1 VIIILQLL
9 WWFSVVLF
17 LSFIIAL
24 GLGAFIKIGKG
35 PR

>member
-1 VIIILQLL
+1 MNLFLTIV
-9 WWFSVVLF
+9 WWGMVWLF